1 MQLTRT
7 LPWILIV
14 LCSQIATTR
23 AADPGPWATYRG
35 NPQRTANTDGKPGP
49 DKPAVLWATASQD
62 HFIAA
67 LVPVGDTLVT
77 LSFGAFNKPS
87 VALLPRSDGKKPV
100 WTKSSPT
107 LKLASVSSPA
117 VTDKLVVF
125 GDGLHQDSGGVLHAL
140 AADTGRPVWQLTL
153 PGDLIHLEGGPTLVD
168 GKAIIGGGSAG
179 VICVDADKLT
189 LDGKNVTAAE
199 VAKLQEARWK
209 ELTAAY
215 EEKKK
220 TNPDFA
226 VPPSEDKLP
235 IPEPKRVWQEGAKK
249 WHIDAPVNVAGDLVI
264 VCSGFLDKE
273 KAGERMVAALDLK
286 TGKEVWKE
294 KLGLNPWGG
303 ATVAGDTV
311 IITGSSSGL
320 YFEQIKGAKGE
331 VAAFELKTGKPKWR
345 KDVPGGVTSCAAVAD
360 GLAVVT
366 ATDGKVRAY
375 SVSDGERQ
383 WIYDAKAGMFAPP
396 AVAGGVVYVADLSG
410 AVHAVGLKDGSAKWK
425 LDLGTEPA
433 TKAPGMVYGGVIIHD
448 GKLFVGTC
456 NLEGPSRGKAT
467 ALVCIGSK

>member
-1 MQLTRT
+1 MFALAGP
-7 LPWILIV
+7 LL
-14 LCSQIATTR
+14 

-35 NPQRTANTDGKPGP
+35 NPQRTGNTDGKAGP
-49 DKPAVLWATASQD
+49 DKPTVLWAVASQD

-67 LVPVGDTLVT
+67 PVPVGDTLFT
-77 LSFGAFNKPS
+77 SAFGAFNRPTVS
-87 VALLPRSDGKKPV
+87 LFPITDGKKPA
-100 WTKSSPT
+100 WTRSTPT

-117 VTDKLVVF
+117 VADKLLVF
-125 GDGLHQDSGGVLHAL
+125 GDGLHQDSGGMLHGL

-153 PGDLIHLEGGPTLVD
+153 PGDLIHLEGGPTVVD

-179 VICVDADKLT
+179 VICVDTTKLT
-189 LDGKNVTAAE
+189 LDEKE
-199 VAKLQEARWK
+199 VSPADVARIQDAKWK

-235 IPEPKRVWQEGAKK
+235 IPEPKKLWQVAAKR
-249 WHIDAPVNVAGDLVI
+249 WHVDAPVNVAGEVVI
-264 VCSGFLDKE
+264 VCSGFLEKE
-273 KAGERMVAALDLK
+273 KVGERMVAALDRT

-294 KLGLNPWGG
+294 KLTLNPWGG
-303 ATVAGDTV
+303 ATIAGDTV
-311 IITGSSSGL
+311 IVTGSSVGL

-331 VAAFELKTGKPKWR
+331 IAAFDLKTGKPKWR

-375 SVSDGERQ
+375 TVADGERQ
-383 WIYDAKAGMFAPP
+383 WVYDAKAAIFAPP
-396 AVAGGVVYVADLSG
+396 AVAAGVVYVADLG
-410 AVHAVGLKDGSAKWK
+410 GRVHAVGAKNGTGKWVF
-425 LDLGTEPA
+425 DLGTDAA
-433 TKAPGMVYGGVIIHD
+433 TKAPGMVYGGVTVH
-448 GKLFVGTC
+448 GGRLFVGTC
-456 NLEGPSRGKAT
+456 NLEGPNRGKNTLLACLG
-467 ALVCIGSK
+467 AK